1 VPYLSFRRCELLAG
15 LVGLLCTAIPA
26 DPSLATAPRQ
36 EQYDIKIKQIVTLIT
51 RYGQDLAGQSDSAAS
66 EICSRSSASLM
77 DMDAIV
83 RVATEDIRERMSPA
97 QRDAYREAA
106 RQWVISH
113 CVQENRNNKGENPQV
128 MGVRRGESGD
138 RLLAL
143 KTDNPPHFVL
153 WRLRGDEKPRVVD
166 VIMDGVS
173 MALTLRD
180 ETNALLRQDDKD
192 IDSMIK
198 VIDRRE
204 RHSTGSK

>member
-1 VPYLSFRRCELLAG
+1 LRFRRCKLFAALAG
-15 LVGLLCTAIPA
+15 LLIAAIPA
-26 DPSLATAPRQ
+26 HPSRATAPRP
-36 EQYDIKIKQIVTLIT
+36 EQYDKKIKQIVALIT

-66 EICSRSSASLM
+66 EICARSSASLM

-83 RVATEDIRERMSPA
+83 SVATEDIHERMSPA
-97 QRDAYREAA
+97 QRNAYREAA
-106 RQWVISH
+106 FQWIIIH
-113 CVQENRNNKGENPQV
+113 CVQENHANKGENPEV

-180 ETNALLRQDDKD
+180 ETNALLGQDDKD

-198 VIDRRE
+198 VLGRRE
-204 RHSTGSK
+204 RHSTGNK